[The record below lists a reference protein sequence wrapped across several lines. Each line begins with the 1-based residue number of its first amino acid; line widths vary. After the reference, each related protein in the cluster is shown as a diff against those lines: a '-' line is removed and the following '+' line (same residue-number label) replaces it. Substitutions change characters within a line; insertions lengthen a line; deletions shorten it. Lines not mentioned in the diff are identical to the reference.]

1 MIKRHSYQIPES
13 VSDISEQPLYILIAS
28 WGLRNK
34 KILTTDIVAKNFFI
48 TQRRAMDIMH
58 YIKNEGRKNVDFEK
72 VILFHGVYGNI
83 RVQALKIKSVVL
95 LPPQKINKERYND
108 SFKLVEIE
116 QKKNVFSVKTTDE
129 FSMIKRWLIS
139 RKVGSHFSDIER
151 NLPSNKETVQ
161 AKI

>member
-1 MIKRHSYQIPES
+1 M
-13 VSDISEQPLYILIAS
+13 
-28 WGLRNK
+28 
-34 KILTTDIVAKNFFI
+34 
-48 TQRRAMDIMH
+48 
-58 YIKNEGRKNVDFEK
+58 
-72 VILFHGVYGNI
+72 FHGVYGNI

-108 SFKLVEIE
+108 SFKLVEKE